1 MRWSAPNSAPTDKLF
16 TQELEKF
23 AVKVTCL
30 QENLN
35 RAMHL
40 VSNAVNTR
48 SPLPVLS
55 NVLVSTEEGGLKLS
69 AMNQQLAISVWI
81 GASIETQ
88 GATTVQA
95 RLLTD
100 FVGQLPEGTVNMELA
115 SDTDELSVSSGRY
128 RAKMKGIAADEF
140 PPIPEDIAEREIEMP
155 TELWTEIIDQVVV
168 ASATDDSRPVL
179 AGICLTLDPK
189 FIELAAADGYRL
201 AARRVEVNTGLSES
215 TQIIVPRSAMV
226 ELGRILSDDP
236 GTVTLGLSPNG
247 SSVLF
252 STKSVSLVSQLI
264 DGQFPDYAQLIP
276 ATENIETRIVVDTR
290 EFVQATRIA
299 ALFARSGQNVIKATI
314 ETGDDGD
321 GRITLSANSLDLG
334 ENRGEIEGTV
344 VGTDAQIAFNYRFL
358 TECLA
363 TVQSDRVSLAL
374 SGNTSPGL
382 IRLVDKDGE
391 DIPFF
396 DHVIMPMH
404 TVT

>member
-1 MRWSAPNSAPTDKLF
+1 
-16 TQELEKF
+16 
-23 AVKVTCL
+23 
-30 QENLN
+30 
-35 RAMHL
+35 
-40 VSNAVNTR
+40 
-48 SPLPVLS
+48 
-55 NVLVSTEEGGLKLS
+55 
-69 AMNQQLAISVWI
+69 
-81 GASIETQ
+81 
-88 GATTVQA
+88 
-95 RLLTD
+95 
-100 FVGQLPEGTVNMELA
+100 
-115 SDTDELSVSSGRY
+115 
-128 RAKMKGIAADEF
+128 
-140 PPIPEDIAEREIEMP
+140 
-155 TELWTEIIDQVVV
+155 
-168 ASATDDSRPVL
+168 
-179 AGICLTLDPK
+179 
-189 FIELAAADGYRL
+189 
-201 AARRVEVNTGLSES
+201 
-215 TQIIVPRSAMV
+215 MV

-236 GTVTLGLSPNG
+236 GSVTLGLSPNA

-276 ATENIETRIVVDTR
+276 ATENIETRIVVDTG

-334 ENRGEIEGTV
+334 ENRGEIEGAV

-382 IRLVDKDGE
+382 IRLVDKDGD

>member
-1 MRWSAPNSAPTDKLF
+1 M
-16 TQELEKF
+16 
-23 AVKVTCL
+23 KVTCL

-100 FVGQLPEGTVNMELA
+100 FVSQLPEGTVNMELNA
-115 SDTDELSVSSGRY
+115 DTDELSVSSGRY
-128 RAKMKGIAADEF
+128 RAKMKGIDADEF
-140 PPIPEDIAEREIEMP
+140 PPIPENSAEREIEMP

-168 ASATDDSRPVL
+168 AAATDDSRPVL
-179 AGICLTLDPK
+179 AGICLTLDPE

-215 TQIIVPRSAMV
+215 IQIIVPRSAMV

-236 GTVTLGLSPNG
+236 GTVTLGLTPNA